1 MPTGLYISSALSAT
15 WLPWLCL
22 AMVGLVWGS
31 CMLQP
36 QYLHGLI
43 SNSFAS
49 FAVNIAEQVPSL
61 GSQLTQWLFNSI
73 LPAIGVYVLVVDSP
87 MDGMELLGW
96 LILISLAIDLG
107 RVIVAAIVQYTFR
120 FGKRIAMA
128 YMRYF
133 SLRSLLSFVLFVV
146 ILLAAYTSPDK
157 LWLSLLGV
165 ATAGYLVFLG
175 VQWSRLLCTS
185 VTDLFGVIIYLL
197 TVELLPTVLL
207 FEAGKQLYLQQF
219 V

>member
-1 MPTGLYISSALSAT
+1 MPSGLYITASLSTT

-22 AMVGLVWGS
+22 AMVLLVWVS

-61 GSQLTQWLFNSI
+61 GSQMTQWLFNSL
-73 LPAIGVYVLVVDSP
+73 LPAVGVFVLVVDSTVEGF
-87 MDGMELLGW
+87 DLLGW
-96 LILISLAIDLG
+96 LILISIAIDLL
-107 RVIVAAIVQYTFR
+107 RIIVAAMVQYTFR
-120 FGKRIAMA
+120 FGKRIAMV

-133 SLRSLLSFVLFVV
+133 SLRSLLSYVLFVV
-146 ILLAAYTSPDK
+146 ILLAAYTSHDK
-157 LWLSLLGV
+157 LWLTMLAI
-165 ATAGYLVFLG
+165 ATAVYLVILG

-185 VTDLFGVIIYLL
+185 LTDLFGVIIYLL

-207 FEAGKQLYLQQF
+207 FEAGNQLYLQQF
-219 V
+219 A

>member
-1 MPTGLYISSALSAT
+1 
-15 WLPWLCL
+15 
-22 AMVGLVWGS
+22 MVLLVWVS

-61 GSQLTQWLFNSI
+61 GSQMTQWLFNSL
-73 LPAIGVYVLVVDSP
+73 LPAVGVFVLVVDSTVEGF
-87 MDGMELLGW
+87 DLLGW
-96 LILISLAIDLG
+96 LILISIAIDLL
-107 RVIVAAIVQYTFR
+107 RIIVAAMVQYTFR
-120 FGKRIAMA
+120 FGKRIAMV

-133 SLRSLLSFVLFVV
+133 SLRSLLSYVLFVV
-146 ILLAAYTSPDK
+146 ILLAAYTSHDK
-157 LWLSLLGV
+157 LWLTMLAI
-165 ATAGYLVFLG
+165 ATAVYLVILG

-185 VTDLFGVIIYLL
+185 LTDLFGVIIYLL

-207 FEAGKQLYLQQF
+207 FEAGNQLYLQQF
-219 V
+219 A

>member
-1 MPTGLYISSALSAT
+1 MPSGLYISSALSAT

-22 AMVGLVWGS
+22 AMVLLVWTS

-61 GSQLTQWLFNSI
+61 GSQVAQWIFNSI
-73 LPAIGVYVLVVDSP
+73 LPAIGVFVLVVDSTIVGL
-87 MDGMELLGW
+87 DFLGW
-96 LILISLAIDLG
+96 LILISLAIDLL
-107 RVIVAAIVQYTFR
+107 RIVVAAMVQYTFR
-120 FGKRIAMA
+120 FGKRTPMVYI
-128 YMRYF
+128 RYF
-133 SLRSLLSFVLFVV
+133 SLRSLLSYVLFVV

-157 LWLSLLGV
+157 LWLSMLGI
-165 ATAGYLVFLG
+165 ATAAYLVTLG

-185 VTDLFGVIIYLL
+185 VSDLFGVIIYLL
-197 TVELLPTVLL
+197 TVELLPTMLL
-207 FEAGKQLYLQQF
+207 FESGKQLYLQQF
-219 V
+219 A